1 MSKLRIYID
10 ENYPKRLVDIL
21 VEVHELQRE
30 KCYELIHGSFPSA
43 KKGELENAILL
54 LLDNKKKKGLEIPT
68 IKHYEDGG
76 RVIACKAGFVE
87 KFDRFEFA
95 MTVLRVWPFI
105 IDKANNEYEP
115 FLYTFKY
122 GGNRLSKNK

>member
-10 ENYPKRLVDIL
+10 ENYPKRLVEIL
-21 VEVHELQRE
+21 VDLHELQRE
-30 KCYELIHGSFPSA
+30 KFYELIYGSFPNA
-43 KKGELENAILL
+43 NTGESDNAILL
-54 LLDNKKKKGLEIPT
+54 LLDFKEKKGLEIT
-68 IKHYEDGG
+68 TLKHYEDGG
-76 RVIACKAGFVE
+76 RVIACKAGLAK

-105 IDKANNEYEP
+105 IDKAKEEYEP